1 MAEGGKKKN
10 KRCETS
16 TVDAPKTKKLKK
28 TKPKDGTM
36 KKTAAQMEYEAN
48 LDAYLERFTEF
59 FKDDILKI
67 QSENFDQSIVPLL
80 KDSLET
86 GRSVW

>member
-59 FKDDILKI
+59 FKVRSPTI
-67 QSENFDQSIVPLL
+67 ENDVARLAPAGH
-80 KDSLET
+80 T
-86 GRSVW
+86 